1 MAIMME
7 MERAMERDGDGD
19 GDLRIRD
26 KLWVLKHSPYIS
38 SE

>member
-1 MAIMME
+1 MAIMMK

-26 KLWVLKHSPYIS
+26 KLWGVEPDKKMVW
-38 SE
+38 